1 MEQTKKISRKAISLL
16 LAVLM
21 VISCF
26 SGMSMTAYAATSHG
40 ITINTAQH
48 GTVTASVNG
57 SVATSAEEGATVML
71 TANPDNGYRLK
82 SISGTYKGNTQETKG
97 LNGTKTINGTYFN
110 LNATD
115 AAGAGWK
122 LANNSTITITSKDTS
137 VKINKVDFNI
147 SQRGNSFNLN
157 NVSCS
162 AGTKSL
168 NGNTLSVSSIN
179 GTTVTLSSSVNN
191 AGYVRFNSVTIY
203 GTGAVDTNLTISTT
217 GDVNVRTFT
226 MPAVVQGDVTITPVF
241 EEIPK
246 YNVTLNGGANATT
259 SGGNTTQTGVTGAMT
274 TVTYTAN
281 NNFEFPKTSE
291 YYKKTNGI
299 TVARTSDTV
308 VTVSGT
314 PTADTTVTV
323 PDALAKEYTV
333 TFLNED
339 GTELQSGKV
348 AYGETPEYN
357 GATPTKAD
365 DAQYTYTFTG
375 WTPAVSAV
383 TGDVTYTATY
393 TSTDIFVISDGVLT
407 AYNGDKNALKNLTIP
422 DEVTEI
428 AGSVFKNCSNLES
441 VNLNNVVK
449 VEGDAFFGCS
459 KLSSVIGSKLKYVG
473 YRSFCTTTASL
484 RTLTLRSGNNGTDKK
499 GYDSLFAVSAM
510 VDAGQPTWYFYT
522 VVRKGDNGNDFH
534 YTAFNQTFLIEEGVT
549 PFIES
554 DYEAEQISAS
564 GVNKSA
570 IIYITIDDE
579 NHTIR
584 VKSNE
589 SNVSGYGPGT
599 KILIDGVQYTIEEN
613 AVYSVTW
620 KNYDGTTLETD
631 TDVEEGTIPTY
642 NGATPTKADDAQYT
656 YTFTG
661 WTPAVSAV
669 TGDATYTA
677 QFEATAKSTADN
689 GYNLT
694 LNDGINVNFLI
705 DTDFYGAED
714 GYIEYEYIKSSTT
727 ESAEREGGSIDVA
740 DLPIYSGG
748 NVYDGDSQ
756 LTLKA
761 APAQIAEDYIIRV
774 YDKDGELKNTLTVS
788 IADYCEKMKNDATY
802 GELMS
807 ALLDYGQLANE
818 YFGYADKVEGD
829 YEVPHTENYKAELSA
844 EESAALDSLA
854 VANIVNQGEA
864 QVTGVSYIAQMN
876 PEFKFFFT
884 GTSVTTAEVSG
895 DLRAKVDKTNTGAT
909 VKVTG
914 LNASDFG
921 KTFTVTMDGTTL
933 EYNGYAY
940 LKAAMNSAALKD
952 LAKGIFRYAQAAD
965 KTFN

>member
-57 SVATSAEEGATVML
+57 SVATSAEEGATVTL

-137 VKINKVDFNI
+137 VKIDKVDFNI

-226 MPAVVQGDVTITPVF
+226 MPAVVHGDVTITPVF

-365 DAQYTYTFTG
+365 DAQYTYTFAG

-383 TGDVTYTATY
+383 TGDV
-393 TSTDIFVISDGVLT
+393 
-407 AYNGDKNALKNLTIP
+407 
-422 DEVTEI
+422 
-428 AGSVFKNCSNLES
+428 
-441 VNLNNVVK
+441 
-449 VEGDAFFGCS
+449 
-459 KLSSVIGSKLKYVG
+459 
-473 YRSFCTTTASL
+473 
-484 RTLTLRSGNNGTDKK
+484 
-499 GYDSLFAVSAM
+499 
-510 VDAGQPTWYFYT
+510 
-522 VVRKGDNGNDFH
+522 
-534 YTAFNQTFLIEEGVT
+534 
-549 PFIES
+549 
-554 DYEAEQISAS
+554 
-564 GVNKSA
+564 
-570 IIYITIDDE
+570 
-579 NHTIR
+579 
-584 VKSNE
+584 
-589 SNVSGYGPGT
+589 
-599 KILIDGVQYTIEEN
+599 
-613 AVYSVTW
+613 
-620 KNYDGTTLETD
+620 
-631 TDVEEGTIPTY
+631 
-642 NGATPTKADDAQYT
+642 
-656 YTFTG
+656 
-661 WTPAVSAV
+661 
-669 TGDATYTA
+669 TYTA

-694 LNDGINVNFLI
+694 LDDGVNVNFLI

-727 ESAEREGGSIDVA
+727 ESAERKGGSIDVA
-740 DLPIYSGG
+740 DLPIYSGD
-748 NVYDGDSQ
+748 NVYDGDSR

-774 YDKDGELKNTLTVS
+774 YNNAGELQKELTVS
-788 IADYCEKMKNDATY
+788 IADYCEKMQDNATY
-802 GELMS
+802 GELMT
-807 ALLDYGQLANE
+807 ALLNYGQLANE
-818 YFGYADKVEGD
+818 YFGYAAKVDGD
-829 YEVPHTENYKAELSA
+829 YEVPHTENYKADLSA
-844 EESAALDSLA
+844 EEIAAIDSLA
-854 VANIVNQGEA
+854 TASIVNQGSA

-876 PEFKFFFT
+876 PEFKFYFT
-884 GTSVTTAEVSG
+884 GTSATTAEVSG
-895 DLRAKVDKTNTGAT
+895 DLTATVEKTNTGAT

-921 KTFTVTMDGTTL
+921 KTFTVTVDGTVI

-952 LAKGIFRYAQAAD
+952 LAQGIFRYAQAAD